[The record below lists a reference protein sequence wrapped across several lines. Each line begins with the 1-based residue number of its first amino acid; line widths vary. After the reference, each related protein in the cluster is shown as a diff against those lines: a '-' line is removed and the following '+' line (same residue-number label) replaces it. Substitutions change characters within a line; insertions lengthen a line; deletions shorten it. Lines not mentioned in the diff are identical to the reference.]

1 MFAAAAIVL
10 SRISIFWQPRGGKY
24 CTLMAAPCSQQR
36 AEGQLACFEAG
47 GNSRQRVQR
56 LGTLAQPYR
65 RIYRTVAT
73 PLRLGL
79 LLSAEFEQQTRH
91 RGSMTQWQGAA
102 VEFFPRTEE
111 ALTGMLGKGTP
122 EPSPSQTPT
131 SAR

>member
-79 LLSAEFEQQTRH
+79 LLSRRIRTANQASRINDTMAG
-91 RGSMTQWQGAA
+91 RGRRIFPADRRSFDGDAGEGDSRA
-102 VEFFPRTEE
+102 VPFPDPN
-111 ALTGMLGKGTP
+111 LG
-122 EPSPSQTPT
+122 
-131 SAR
+131 